1 MVYICSC
8 TKIAFQLRYFI
19 ELSYKGTNY
28 HGWQV
33 QLDSIS
39 VQELINKAFT
49 TIFRTSINVVGAG
62 RTDTGVH
69 AEQLYAHV
77 DFKNE
82 INISEVIYKLN
93 SLLPNDIVVKN
104 IVQVTE
110 SAHARFDATSRS
122 YEYRI
127 FLGRNPF
134 LIDTTWQ
141 LNNKKLNIVKMNEAA
156 EILLTYT
163 NFKSFSR
170 TRSNVKTYD
179 CDVRKAEWVQ
189 TNEILIFHITAD
201 RFLRNMVRAIVGTLI
216 EVGMGKM
223 TLENFKQIIE
233 SKNRCN
239 AGTSAPAQG
248 LFLTQVTYPKTIFI
262 HE

>member
-1 MVYICSC
+1 MYICNR

-33 QLDSIS
+33 QPNAISI
-39 VQELINKAFT
+39 QELLNKALT
-49 TIFRTSINVVGAG
+49 TIFRTAINVIGAG

-69 AEQLYAHV
+69 AEQLFAQV
-77 DFKNE
+77 DLDNE
-82 INISEVIYKLN
+82 IKTEVVIYKLN
-93 SLLPNDIVVKN
+93 SLLPNDIVVEN
-104 IVQVTE
+104 ILKTTD

-141 LNNKKLNIVKMNEAA
+141 INNKKLNIVKMNEAA

-163 NFKSFSR
+163 NFKCFSR
-170 TRSNVKTYD
+170 TNSNVKTYN
-179 CDVRKAEWVQ
+179 CDIRKAEWVL
-189 TNEILIFHITAD
+189 TNKMLIFHITAD

-216 EVGMGKM
+216 DVGKEKI
-223 TLENFKQIIE
+223 TLEGFKQIIE
-233 SKNRCN
+233 SKDRCN

>member
-1 MVYICSC
+1 M
-8 TKIAFQLRYFI
+8 RYFI

-28 HGWQV
+28 HGWQEQPNSV
-33 QLDSIS
+33 S
-39 VQELINKAFT
+39 VQELINKAFS
-49 TIFRTSINVVGAG
+49 TIFGTSINVVGAG

-77 DFKNE
+77 DFSTK
-82 INISEVIYKLN
+82 INTRDVIYKIN
-93 SLLPNDIVVKN
+93 SLLPHDIVVEN
-104 IVQVTE
+104 IVKTIDSV
-110 SAHARFDATSRS
+110 HARFDAISRS

-134 LIDTTWQ
+134 LIETTWQ
-141 LNNKKLNIVKMNEAA
+141 LNNTKLNIVKMNEAA

-163 NFKSFSR
+163 NFKCFSR
-170 TRSNVKTYD
+170 TNSNVKTYN
-179 CDVRKAEWVQ
+179 CDVRKAEWVL
-189 TNEILIFHITAD
+189 TNKLLIFHITAD

-216 EVGMGKM
+216 EVGTGKI
-223 TLENFKQIIE
+223 TLEDFKQIIE
-233 SKNRCN
+233 CKDRRN

-248 LFLTQVTYPKTIFI
+248 LFLTQVDYPKSIFI

>member
-1 MVYICSC
+1 MVYICSR

-28 HGWQV
+28 HGWQI
-33 QLDSIS
+33 QPDSVS
-39 VQELINKAFT
+39 VQELVNNAFT
-49 TIFRTSINVVGAG
+49 TIFRTPIAVVGAG

-77 DFKNE
+77 DFIHE
-82 INISEVIYKLN
+82 INIGEVIYKLN
-93 SLLPNDIVVKN
+93 SLLPHDIVVEDILKAK
-104 IVQVTE
+104 E
-110 SAHARFDATSRS
+110 SVHARFDAIGRS

-134 LIDTTWQ
+134 LMDTTWQ
-141 LNNKKLNIVKMNEAA
+141 LNNRKLNIVKMNEAA
-156 EILLTYT
+156 QILLTYT
-163 NFKSFSR
+163 NFKCFSR
-170 TRSNVKTYD
+170 TNSNVKTYN
-179 CDVRKAEWVQ
+179 CDVRRAEWVL
-189 TNEILIFHITAD
+189 TNKLLIFHITAD

-216 EVGMGKM
+216 DVGTEKIN
-223 TLENFKQIIE
+223 LEEFKQIIE
-233 SKNRCN
+233 SKDRCN
-239 AGTSAPAQG
+239 AGTSAPAKG

>member
-1 MVYICSC
+1 VYICNC

-33 QLDSIS
+33 QPNAIS
-39 VQELINKAFT
+39 VQELLNKALT
-49 TIFRTSINVVGAG
+49 TIFRTAINVVGAG

-69 AEQLYAHV
+69 AEQLFAHV
-77 DFKNE
+77 DFENE
-82 INISEVIYKLN
+82 IKIEDAIYKLN
-93 SLLPNDIVVKN
+93 SLLPNDIVVEN
-104 IVQVTE
+104 IMKTTE
-110 SAHARFDATSRS
+110 TAHARFDAKSRS

-127 FLGRNPF
+127 FMGRNPF

-141 LNNKKLNIVKMNEAA
+141 LNNAKLNIVKMNEAS
-156 EILLTYT
+156 EILKNYT
-163 NFKSFSR
+163 NFKCFSR
-170 TRSNVKTYD
+170 TNSNVKTYN
-179 CDVRKAEWVQ
+179 CDVKRAEWIK
-189 TNEILIFHITAD
+189 TNEMLIFHITAD

-216 EVGMGKM
+216 DVGKDKL
-223 TLENFKQIIE
+223 TLEGFKQIIE
-233 SKNRCN
+233 SEDRCN

>member
-1 MVYICSC
+1 MVYICIR

-19 ELSYKGTNY
+19 ELAYKGTNY

-33 QLDSIS
+33 QPNAISI
-39 VQELINKAFT
+39 QELLNMALS
-49 TIFRTSINVVGAG
+49 TIFRRQIDVVGAG

-77 DFKNE
+77 DLTEDFVIE
-82 INISEVIYKLN
+82 ELIYKLN
-93 SLLPNDIVVKN
+93 SLIPNDILIKN
-104 IVQVTE
+104 IIKTTA
-110 SAHARFDATSRS
+110 SAHARFDAISRS

-134 LIDTTWQ
+134 LIDTTRQ
-141 LNNKKLNIVKMNEAA
+141 LYTKKLNVVKMNEAA

-163 NFKSFSR
+163 NFKSFSK
-170 TRSNVKTYD
+170 TKTNVKTYN
-179 CDVRKAEWVQ
+179 CDVSRALWIQSNKML
-189 TNEILIFHITAD
+189 TFHITAD
-201 RFLRNMVRAIVGTLI
+201 RFLRNMVRAIVGTIVDVGAEKISI
-216 EVGMGKM
+216 EK
-223 TLENFKQIIE
+223 FKQIIE
-233 SKNRCN
+233 SQDRCN
-239 AGTSAPAQG
+239 AGTSAPAKG

>member
-1 MVYICSC
+1 MYICNG

-33 QLDSIS
+33 QSNAISI
-39 VQELINKAFT
+39 QELLNKALT
-49 TIFRTSINVVGAG
+49 TIFRTEINVVGAG

-69 AEQLYAHV
+69 AEQLFAHV

-82 INISEVIYKLN
+82 IKIKDAIYKLN

-104 IVQVTE
+104 MMKTTE
-110 SAHARFDATSRS
+110 TVHARFDATSRS

-127 FLGRNPF
+127 FLGRTPF
-134 LIDTTWQ
+134 LIDTIWQ
-141 LNNKKLNIVKMNEAA
+141 LNNAKLNIVKMNEAS
-156 EILLTYT
+156 EILKNYT

-170 TRSNVKTYD
+170 TNSNVKTYN
-179 CDVRKAEWVQ
+179 CDVRRAEWIQ
-189 TNEILIFHITAD
+189 TNEALVFHITAD

-216 EVGMGKM
+216 DVGKEKL
-223 TLENFKQIIE
+223 TLDDFKQIIE
-233 SKNRCN
+233 SKDRCN
-239 AGTSAPAQG
+239 AGTSAPAKG

>member
-1 MVYICSC
+1 M
-8 TKIAFQLRYFI
+8 RYFI

-33 QLDSIS
+33 QPNAISI
-39 VQELINKAFT
+39 QELLNKALT
-49 TIFRTSINVVGAG
+49 TIFRTAINVVGAG

-69 AEQLYAHV
+69 AEQLFAHV
-77 DFKNE
+77 DLENE
-82 INISEVIYKLN
+82 IKIEDAIYKLN
-93 SLLPNDIVVKN
+93 SLLPNDIVVEN
-104 IVQVTE
+104 IMKTTE
-110 SAHARFDATSRS
+110 TAHARFDAKSRS

-127 FLGRNPF
+127 FMGRNPF

-141 LNNKKLNIVKMNEAA
+141 LNNAKLNIVKMNEAS
-156 EILLTYT
+156 EILKNYT
-163 NFKSFSR
+163 NFKCFSR
-170 TRSNVKTYD
+170 TNSNVKTYN
-179 CDVRKAEWVQ
+179 CDVKRAEWIK

-216 EVGMGKM
+216 DVGKDKL
-223 TLENFKQIIE
+223 TLEGFKQIIE
-233 SKNRCN
+233 SEDRCN

>member
-1 MVYICSC
+1 MYICNC

-33 QLDSIS
+33 QPNAISI
-39 VQELINKAFT
+39 QELLNKALT
-49 TIFRTSINVVGAG
+49 TIFRTKINVVGAG

-69 AEQLYAHV
+69 AEQLFAHV

-82 INISEVIYKLN
+82 IDIKDAVYKLN

-104 IVQVTE
+104 IMRTTE
-110 SAHARFDATSRS
+110 TVHARFDAASRS

-134 LIDTTWQ
+134 LIDTIWQ
-141 LNNKKLNIVKMNEAA
+141 LNNAKLNIIKMNEAS
-156 EILLTYT
+156 EILKNHT
-163 NFKSFSR
+163 NFKCFSR
-170 TRSNVKTYD
+170 TNSNVKTYN
-179 CDVRKAEWVQ
+179 CDVRRAEWIQ
-189 TNEILIFHITAD
+189 TNEMLVFYITAD

-216 EVGMGKM
+216 DVGKEKL
-223 TLENFKQIIE
+223 TLDDFKQIIE
-233 SKNRCN
+233 SRNRCN
-239 AGTSAPAQG
+239 AGTSAPAKG
-248 LFLTQVTYPKTIFI
+248 LFLTQVTYPKTIFT

>member
-1 MVYICSC
+1 MYICNC

-33 QLDSIS
+33 QPNAIS
-39 VQELINKAFT
+39 VQELLNKALT
-49 TIFRTSINVVGAG
+49 TIFRTAINVVGAG

-69 AEQLYAHV
+69 AEQLFAHV
-77 DFKNE
+77 DFENE
-82 INISEVIYKLN
+82 IKIEDAIYKLN
-93 SLLPNDIVVKN
+93 SLLPNDIVVEN
-104 IVQVTE
+104 IMKTTE
-110 SAHARFDATSRS
+110 TAHARFDAKSRS

-127 FLGRNPF
+127 FMGRNPF

-141 LNNKKLNIVKMNEAA
+141 LNNAKLNIVKMNEAS
-156 EILLTYT
+156 EILKNYT
-163 NFKSFSR
+163 NFKCFSR
-170 TRSNVKTYD
+170 TNSNVKTYN
-179 CDVRKAEWVQ
+179 CDVKRVEWIK
-189 TNEILIFHITAD
+189 TNEMLIFHITAD

-216 EVGMGKM
+216 DVGKDKL
-223 TLENFKQIIE
+223 TLEGFKQIIE
-233 SKNRCN
+233 SEDRCN

>member
-1 MVYICSC
+1 MYICNC

-33 QLDSIS
+33 QPNAISI
-39 VQELINKAFT
+39 QELLNKALT
-49 TIFRTSINVVGAG
+49 TIFRTAINVVGAG

-69 AEQLYAHV
+69 AEQLFAHV
-77 DFKNE
+77 DLENE
-82 INISEVIYKLN
+82 IKIEDAIYKLN
-93 SLLPNDIVVKN
+93 SLLPNDIVVEN
-104 IVQVTE
+104 IMKTTE
-110 SAHARFDATSRS
+110 TAHARFDAKSRS

-127 FLGRNPF
+127 FMGRNPF

-141 LNNKKLNIVKMNEAA
+141 LNNAKLNIVKMNEAS
-156 EILLTYT
+156 EILKNYT
-163 NFKSFSR
+163 NFKCFSR
-170 TRSNVKTYD
+170 TNSNVKTYN
-179 CDVRKAEWVQ
+179 CDVKRAEWIK

-216 EVGMGKM
+216 DVGKDKL
-223 TLENFKQIIE
+223 TLEGFKQIIE
-233 SKNRCN
+233 SEDRCN

>member
-1 MVYICSC
+1 MYICNR

-33 QLDSIS
+33 QPNAISI
-39 VQELINKAFT
+39 QELLNKALT
-49 TIFRTSINVVGAG
+49 TIFRTAINVIGAG

-69 AEQLYAHV
+69 AEQLFAQV
-77 DFKNE
+77 DLDNE
-82 INISEVIYKLN
+82 IKTEVVIYKLN
-93 SLLPNDIVVKN
+93 SLLPNDIVVEN
-104 IVQVTE
+104 ILKTTD

-141 LNNKKLNIVKMNEAA
+141 INNKKLNIVKMNEAA

-163 NFKSFSR
+163 NFKCFSR
-170 TRSNVKTYD
+170 TNSNVKTYN
-179 CDVRKAEWVQ
+179 CDIRKAEWVL
-189 TNEILIFHITAD
+189 TNEMLIFHITAD

-216 EVGMGKM
+216 DVGKEKI
-223 TLENFKQIIE
+223 TLEGFKQIIE
-233 SKNRCN
+233 SKDRCN